1 MKIGIVGSMQ
11 FAEKMIETKLALEKL
26 GHLVFVSMETESLV
40 GKSDK
45 EKETIKLDQKF
56 NKNAIKEFWHKM
68 DGSDAVLVLNYDKN
82 GVANYIGGN
91 SLLDIGIAYYLN
103 QKIFLMNPIPEI
115 PYYKS
120 EIEAVNPIIINEDLS
135 KIV

>member
-1 MKIGIVGSMQ
+1 MRIGIVGSMQ

-40 GKSDK
+40 GKSDD
-45 EKETIKLDQKF
+45 EKEAIKLDQKF
-56 NKNAIKEFWHKM
+56 NKNAIKEFWHQM
-68 DGSDAVLVLNYDKN
+68 EDADTVLVLNYDKN

-91 SLLDIGIAYYLN
+91 SLLDMGIAYYLN

-115 PYYKS
+115 KYYQS
-120 EIEAVNPIIINEDLS
+120 EIEAMEPVIINGNLS
-135 KIV
+135 KIS

>member
-11 FAEKMIETKLALEKL
+11 FAEKMIEAKLALEKL

-40 GKSDK
+40 GKSDD
-45 EKETIKLDQKF
+45 EKEIIKLDQKF
-56 NKNAIKEFWHKM
+56 NKNAIKEFWHQM
-68 DGSDAVLVLNYDKN
+68 EGADAILVLNYNKN
-82 GVANYIGGN
+82 GVENYIGGN

-115 PYYKS
+115 RYYKS
-120 EIEAVNPIIINEDLS
+120 EIEAVNPTIINGDLS